1 MKIGSHGISKV
12 IRIALLVLI
21 GIGVFSFV
29 TMWLWNH
36 LMPQIFGVHAIS
48 YWQALGLL
56 ALSKLFFGA
65 FRGGPG
71 WRRDWRARMIRKW
84 EEMTPEERE
93 KFSAAMGGRCGPF
106 APPESVPPGPPQ
118 KA

>member
-1 MKIGSHGISKV
+1 MRGHSHGISRV
-12 IRIALLVLI
+12 IRIVLLVVI

-36 LMPQIFGVHAIS
+36 LMPQIFGLHAIS

-56 ALSKLFFGA
+56 VLSKLFFGA
-65 FRGGPG
+65 FRGRPG
-71 WRRDWRARMIRKW
+71 WRRDWRARMGKRW

-93 KFSAAMGGRCGPF
+93 KFSAAMRERCGPF
-106 APPESVPPGPPQ
+106 GRHESVPPTPAP
-118 KA
+118 KE

>member
-1 MKIGSHGISKV
+1 MRVRAHGISRV
-12 IRIALLVLI
+12 IRIVLLVVI

-29 TMWLWNH
+29 VMWLWNH
-36 LMPQIFGVHAIS
+36 LMPQIFGLHAIG

-56 ALSKLFFGA
+56 VLSKLFFGA

-71 WRRDWRARMIRKW
+71 WRRDWRARMIQRW
-84 EEMTPEERE
+84 EDMTPEERE
-93 KFSAAMGGRCGPF
+93 KFSAALRGRCGPF
-106 APPESVPPGPPQ
+106 GPPESAPPASPP